1 MRNLSIIIALIVLVL
16 ASASSAKN
24 LIYVS
29 EKKAVCYIPT
39 KDGLAEGHW
48 ECDLDTE
55 KCHCVIG

>member
-1 MRNLSIIIALIVLVL
+1 MRNLAIILALIVLVQVGT
-16 ASASSAKN
+16 SSAKN

-29 EKKAVCYIPT
+29 EKKAICYIPT
-39 KDGLAEGHW
+39 KNGLAEGHW

>member
-1 MRNLSIIIALIVLVL
+1 MRNLVIIVTIIVLGL
-16 ASASSAKN
+16 TGTSSAKN

-29 EKKAVCYIPT
+29 EKKAVCYVPT
-39 KDGLAEGHW
+39 KNGLTEGHW

>member
-1 MRNLSIIIALIVLVL
+1 MLVVLVVL
-16 ASASSAKN
+16 GVAGSSSAKN

-29 EKKAVCYIPT
+29 EKRAMCFVQT

-55 KCHCVIG
+55 KCHCVTG